1 MNLKVEPDRFAAVSE
16 FITRANYGLRNGN
29 FELDY
34 ADGEVR
40 YKVYITSEFGDIP
53 ENIVRDSIY
62 TGIYMIERYG
72 RALLRLILI
81 GGDPAAYIQSIE
93 NPEGNH
99 LDFG

>member
-1 MNLKVEPDRFAAVSE
+1 M
-16 FITRANYGLRNGN
+16 
-29 FELDY
+29 
-34 ADGEVR
+34 
-40 YKVYITSEFGDIP
+40 
-53 ENIVRDSIY
+53 RDSIY